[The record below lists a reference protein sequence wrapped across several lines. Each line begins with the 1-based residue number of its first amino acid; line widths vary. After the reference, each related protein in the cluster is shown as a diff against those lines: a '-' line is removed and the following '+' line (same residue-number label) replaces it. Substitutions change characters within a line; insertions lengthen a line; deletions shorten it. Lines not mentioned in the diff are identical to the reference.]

1 MQKILIGSRNPS
13 KILEFKNFLSVLS
26 LYCVSPDDLGIE
38 EDVEETGSTYAQN
51 SKKKALF
58 YAKISGLPT
67 IADDGGL
74 EIEALG
80 GMPGVKSR
88 RWLGYHAS
96 DEELMRHM
104 EKIAKDLG
112 ENERTAYFKT
122 VVSFAL
128 PSGKVYQAASSVKG
142 IIAKKPC
149 FKILSGYPFRS
160 FFYLSEIKKYY
171 HEDDLSEEEQKL
183 YNHRYTAIQKILP
196 IIKQELSL

>member
-1 MQKILIGSRNPS
+1 MKKILIGSRNPG

-26 LYCVSPDDLGIE
+26 LYCVSPDDLGIK

-80 GMPGVKSR
+80 GLPGVKSR

-104 EKIAKDLG
+104 EKIAKSLG

-160 FFYLSEIKKYY
+160 FFYLPEIKKYY
-171 HEDDLSEEEQKL
+171 HEDDLSEDEQKL
-183 YNHRYTAIQKILP
+183 YNHRYKAIQKILP